1 MVGSRTIRRLGSGRQ
16 TPERQCERGISQ
28 GGIVARTIVVTGAAS
43 GIGEATAAL
52 LERQGDT
59 VIRVDLE
66 QGDVTGDLG
75 EQDSIAQVS
84 QGIADISDGC
94 VDGLVANA
102 GVSAPSPLSPKIN
115 YIGTVRLIEALRPL
129 LVESGAPRIS
139 VTTSAATLQG
149 NDEELVDLLLAGDAE
164 AALAR
169 GAELA
174 EQGPA
179 AGYAN
184 YSSSKRAISRW
195 IRRVAPTD
203 DYAGLG
209 IGINGVGPGQ
219 VRTAMTKEL
228 FSTEEGRR
236 QAATAMPAPFNGP
249 ADAEDIAAVH
259 AFLVSAANSRMT
271 GQIIFVDGG
280 FDALSRGDDIWGS
293 D

>member
-1 MVGSRTIRRLGSGRQ
+1 MLTAFELTVAVGERRPSDNA
-16 TPERQCERGISQ
+16 IADSQ
-28 GGIVARTIVVTGAAS
+28 GGSMKRTIVVTGAAS
-43 GIGEATAAL
+43 GIGRATAEI

-66 QGDVTGDLG
+66 KGDVTGDLG
-75 EQDSIAQVS
+75 DRDSIVQVAQK
-84 QGIADISDGC
+84 IAAISGGRI
-94 VDGLVANA
+94 DGLVANA
-102 GVSAPSPLSPKIN
+102 GVSAPTPLSPKIN
-115 YIGTVRLIEALRPL
+115 YIGTVLLIEALRPL
-129 LVESGAPRIS
+129 LAESDAPRIS

-149 NDEELVDLLLAGDAE
+149 NDEKLVDLLLSGDAE

-174 EQGPA
+174 SQGPA
-179 AGYAN
+179 VGYAN

-203 DYAGLG
+203 DYAGAG

-228 FSTEEGRR
+228 FASEEGRK
-236 QAATAMPAPFNGP
+236 QAATAMPTPFNGP

-259 AFLVSAANSRMT
+259 AFLVSEANSRMT

-280 FDALSRGDDIWGS
+280 FDAVSRGDDIWGTA
-293 D
+293 